1 MASSGTQAANTSPR
15 STSGRIQLWDFQDSA
30 AACSGEGSITP
41 TQCIDIMYITA
52 LWCIECI
59 IYLRICIC
67 IHNIYISIFFTIMH
81 AHLWNVSAFHFQV
94 LHGPGAFAR
103 RSRRLWHGAKLKRQE
118 TAAQTFWG
126 PHHVWVSRLVI
137 GMMWWYVIRMLQ
149 TCQCFCHI
157 SMKPPGTKVYWNPA
171 CM

>member
-67 IHNIYISIFFTIMH
+67 IHNIYPFFYNYARTFMGCFSVP
-81 AHLWNVSAFHFQV
+81 LSGP

-118 TAAQTFWG
+118 AAAQTF
-126 PHHVWVSRLVI
+126 
-137 GMMWWYVIRMLQ
+137 
-149 TCQCFCHI
+149 
-157 SMKPPGTKVYWNPA
+157 
-171 CM
+171 